1 MKLSD
6 TDRQILELLKKGAV
20 GKDKE
25 ITTVTEFSKETN
37 KIILPEGMS
46 KLEAA
51 HELEKQYEEE
61 ETLYD
66 AIKEFPAWHSNDVLV
81 AVKKATERT
90 FGWMHGVTQWTF
102 FGPNR
107 PKEIEVQIDLKEGIP
122 SFDQCFYGNFVI
134 TPWDEAACNVYVS
147 GNGTCGLKLEVKKK
161 FRPKINEYFRVIE
174 DILKKE
180 SIYKGKCLKYEG
192 GNFHFIEPSINP
204 HVVLNA
210 KEDMVIEDFIIKKL
224 GRFKKYTALFTGLYG
239 TGKTETAM
247 KIGATAS
254 LQGITFVYCKRPEE
268 FSKMLVSMQSYMP
281 AVLFMEDAESIGGG
295 ENRDAKMND
304 LLNTLDGI
312 ETKGSQLLTIFTTNH
327 EKQINKALRR
337 PGRIDLIVKF
347 EFSEPEAVKKIYRKK
362 FDHLNGV
369 EDLDYDRL
377 AEITPHSQG
386 AVISAIAD
394 RAVDYANNTGNGTI
408 TDRIVEAS
416 IASMEYQIE
425 FMKED
430 PENTE
435 TREQK
440 IVNNLADVISERT
453 ADKLDF

>member
-1 MKLSD
+1 MATNSKEKKNGTTNHLSAADREILKLIKQSGMI
-6 TDRQILELLKKGAV
+6 Q
-20 GKDKE
+20 DKE

-46 KLEAA
+46 KLDAA
-51 HELEKQYEEE
+51 KELEKQYEEE

-107 PKEIEVQIDLKEGIP
+107 PKEIEVQIDLKNGEP
-122 SFDQCFYGNFVI
+122 SYTQCFFGNFVV
-134 TPWDEAACNVYVS
+134 TPWDEAEGNVYV
-147 GNGTCGLKLEVKKK
+147 NGAGVCGVKLEVKKK
-161 FRPKINEYFRVIE
+161 FRAKINEYFREIE
-174 DILKKE
+174 NILKKE

-192 GNFHFIEPSINP
+192 GNFHFIEPSVNP

-210 KEDMVIEDFIIKKL
+210 
-224 GRFKKYTALFTGLYG
+224 
-239 TGKTETAM
+239 
-247 KIGATAS
+247 
-254 LQGITFVYCKRPEE
+254 
-268 FSKMLVSMQSYMP
+268 
-281 AVLFMEDAESIGGG
+281 
-295 ENRDAKMND
+295 
-304 LLNTLDGI
+304 
-312 ETKGSQLLTIFTTNH
+312 
-327 EKQINKALRR
+327 KALRR
-337 PGRIDLIVKF
+337 PGRIDLIVRF

-362 FDHLNGV
+362 FDGLNGV
-369 EDLDYDRL
+369 EELDYEHL
-377 AEITPHSQG
+377 AEITPHVQG
-386 AVISAIAD
+386 AVIAAIAD

-408 TDRIVEAS
+408 TNRIVEAS

-440 IVNNLADVISERT
+440 IVNNLADVISEKT
-453 ADKLDF
+453 AEKFDF